1 MQHFRY
7 LAYNAAGGRV
17 SDSMPALSP
26 DEVKRKLWSEGLYV
40 VKIERA
46 RWTMPTV
53 EEMFPT
59 FVRVRR
65 SEVILFTKQLATFV
79 RVGIPMME
87 GLNVLREQASS
98 AIMQKALGD
107 ISAQLAAG
115 VALSDA
121 MAKFPAIFSN
131 LYVDMIRSAEVSGNL
146 DDVLR
151 QLAGYMSRDEGS
163 MRKVRSAMVY
173 PAIVIG
179 LAMIVIGVLIG
190 FVLPAFARLFKDF
203 RATMP
208 LPTQIL
214 LAVGTFCRDHMLAIF
229 ITLAVTIL
237 VTVLSARTRRGREFL
252 DGVLLKLPM
261 LGTIVRYSIVERYL
275 RTLATLARA
284 GVPITQML
292 DTANRSLGNSVF
304 QKGLRA
310 VRPQMLSGEG
320 FARPLGRTGLFPK
333 IVIQMVKVGE
343 ETGNLDANLEEAADH
358 YAEEVD
364 FRLKQ
369 MIAMMEPALV
379 VAVGAMVGFIAI
391 SVIAPMYS
399 LVHAV
404 K

>member
-17 SDSMPALSP
+17 SDSMPAMSP

-40 VKIERA
+40 VKIERS
-46 RWTMPTV
+46 RWKLPSV
-53 EEMFPT
+53 EEAFPT
-59 FVRVRR
+59 FVRVKR

-87 GLNVLREQASS
+87 GLSVLREQAGS

-107 ISAQLAAG
+107 ITAQLGAG
-115 VALSDA
+115 VSLSDA

-179 LAMIVIGVLIG
+179 LAVVVIGVLIG
-190 FVLPAFARLFKDF
+190 FVLPAFAKLFKDF

-214 LAVGTFCRDHMLAIF
+214 LAVGSFCRDHMLAIF
-229 ITLAVTIL
+229 MTILVTIL
-237 VTVLSARTRRGREFL
+237 VVFLSARTRRGRELL

-320 FARPLGRTGLFPK
+320 FARPLARTGLFPK

>member
-1 MQHFRY
+1 
-7 LAYNAAGGRV
+7 V
-17 SDSMPALSP
+17 SPED
-26 DEVKRKLWSEGLYV
+26 VKRKLWSEGLYV
-40 VKIERA
+40 VKIERK
-46 RWTMPTV
+46 RWTLPTL
-53 EEMFPT
+53 EEAFPT
-59 FVRVRR
+59 FMRVKR
-65 SEVILFTKQLATFV
+65 SEVILFTRQLATFV

-87 GLNVLREQASS
+87 GLNVLREQADS
-98 AIMQKALGD
+98 AIMQRALGD
-107 ISAQLAAG
+107 ITAQLGAG
-115 VALSDA
+115 VSLSDA
-121 MAKFPAIFSN
+121 MAKYPAIFSG

-146 DDVLR
+146 DEVLR

-179 LAMIVIGVLIG
+179 LATVVIGVLIG
-190 FVLPAFARLFKDF
+190 FVLPAFAKLFKDF

-214 LAVGTFCRDHMLAIF
+214 LAVGTFCKDHLFVIFAVAAITVTLIVLA
-229 ITLAVTIL
+229 
-237 VTVLSARTRRGREFL
+237 SRTKRGSDFL
-252 DGVLLKLPM
+252 DGVLLRVPM
-261 LGTIVRYSIVERYL
+261 LGVIVRYSIVERYL

-320 FARPLGRTGLFPK
+320 FARPLARTGLFPK
-333 IVIQMVKVGE
+333 IVIQMIKVGE
-343 ETGNLDANLEEAADH
+343 ETGNLDQNLEEAADH

-404 K
+404 H

>member
-1 MQHFRY
+1 MLHFRY

-17 SDSMPALSP
+17 SDSMPAMSP

-40 VKIERA
+40 VKIERT
-46 RWTMPTV
+46 RWKLPTL
-53 EEMFPT
+53 EEAFPT
-59 FVRVRR
+59 FVRVKR

-87 GLNVLREQASS
+87 GLSVLREQAST
-98 AIMQKALGD
+98 AIMQKALAD
-107 ISAQLAAG
+107 ITAQLGAG
-115 VALSDA
+115 VSLSDA

-179 LAMIVIGVLIG
+179 LAVVVIGVLIG
-190 FVLPAFARLFKDF
+190 FVLPAFARLFRDF

-214 LAVGTFCRDHMLAIF
+214 LAVGSFCRDNMLAIF
-229 ITLAVTIL
+229 LTIAFSIL
-237 VTVLSARTRRGREFL
+237 VVVVTARTRRGRELL

-261 LGTIVRYSIVERYL
+261 LGTILRYSIVERYL

-320 FARPLGRTGLFPK
+320 FARPLARTGLFPK

>member
-59 FVRVRR
+59 FVRVKR

-121 MAKFPAIFSN
+121 MSKFPAIFSN

-179 LAMIVIGVLIG
+179 LAVIVIGVLIG

-214 LAVGTFCRDHMLAIF
+214 LAVGSFCRDHMLAIF

>member
-1 MQHFRY
+1 MERFKY
-7 LAYNAAGGRV
+7 LAYNAAGGKV
-17 SDSMPALSP
+17 ADSLAATSP

-46 RWTMPTV
+46 HWTLPTV
-53 EEMFPT
+53 EEAFPT
-59 FVRVRR
+59 FMRVKR

-87 GLNVLREQASS
+87 GLSVLREQASS
-98 AIMQKALGD
+98 ALMQRALGD
-107 ISAQLAAG
+107 ITAQLGGG
-115 VALSDA
+115 VSLSDA
-121 MAKFPAIFSN
+121 MAKFPTIFSG

-146 DDVLR
+146 DEVLR

-163 MRKVRSAMVY
+163 ARKVRSAMVY

-179 LAMIVIGVLIG
+179 LAMVVIGVLIG

-203 RATMP
+203 KATMP
-208 LPTQIL
+208 LPTQVL
-214 LAVGTFCRDHMLAIF
+214 LAVGTFCRDHMFAIF
-229 ITLAVTIL
+229 AGLLIAIAVVVLA
-237 VTVLSARTRRGREFL
+237 SRTRRGRDFL
-252 DGVLLKLPM
+252 DAVLLRLPM

-292 DTANRSLGNSVF
+292 DTANRAVGNAVYLR
-304 QKGLRA
+304 GLRA

-320 FARPLGRTGLFPK
+320 FATPLARTGLFPK

-343 ETGNLDANLEEAADH
+343 ETGNLDQNLEEAADH

>member
-1 MQHFRY
+1 MERFRY

-17 SDSMPALSP
+17 SDSVAAMSP
-26 DEVKRKLWSEGLYV
+26 DEVKRKLWSDGLYV

-46 RWTMPTV
+46 RWTLPTL
-53 EEMFPT
+53 EEAFPT
-59 FVRVRR
+59 FVRVKR

-87 GLNVLREQASS
+87 GLNVLREQASTG
-98 AIMQKALGD
+98 IMQRALGD
-107 ISAQLAAG
+107 ITAQLGSG

-179 LAMIVIGVLIG
+179 LATVVIGVLIG
-190 FVLPAFARLFKDF
+190 FVLPAFANLFRDF

-208 LPTQIL
+208 LPTRIL
-214 LAVGTFCRDHMLAIF
+214 LATGSFCRDHMIGIFLTIAISVVVIVLA
-229 ITLAVTIL
+229 
-237 VTVLSARTRRGREFL
+237 ARTRRGRELL
-252 DGVLLKLPM
+252 DAVLLRLPM

-284 GVPITQML
+284 GVPITTML

-304 QKGLRA
+304 RRGLRA

-320 FARPLGRTGLFPK
+320 FARPLARTGLFPQ

>member
-1 MQHFRY
+1 MDKWHF
-7 LAYNAAGGRV
+7 LAYNEAGLRV
-17 SDSMPALSP
+17 AESMTASSP
-26 DEVKRKLWSEGLYV
+26 DEVKRKLWAGGMYV

-46 RWTMPTV
+46 RWSLPTLEEAMPS
-53 EEMFPT
+53 
-59 FVRVRR
+59 FVRVKR

-79 RVGIPMME
+79 RVGIPMLE
-87 GLNVLREQASS
+87 GLGVLREQASS
-98 AIMQKALGD
+98 SIMQQALGEV
-107 ISAQLAAG
+107 IAQLGAG

-121 MAKFPAIFSN
+121 LARHPRIFSG

-146 DDVLR
+146 DEVLR

-179 LAMIVIGVLIG
+179 LAVIVIGVLIG
-190 FVLPAFARLFKDF
+190 FVLPAFARLFRDF
-203 RATMP
+203 KETMP
-208 LPTQIL
+208 LPTRVL
-214 LAVGTFCRDHMLAIF
+214 LALGNFCRDNMFWIF
-229 ITLAVTIL
+229 LW
-237 VTVLSARTRRGREFL
+237 VTVLTFVLIFASRTKRGREL
-252 DGVLLKLPM
+252 MDAVLLRLPI

-292 DTANRSLGNSVF
+292 DTANRSLGNTVFERALRSV
-304 QKGLRA
+304 RS
-310 VRPQMLSGEG
+310 QMLSGEG
-320 FARPLGRTGLFPK
+320 FARPLSLTGLFPQ

-343 ETGNLDANLEEAADH
+343 ETGNLDGNLEEAADH

-364 FRLKQ
+364 YRLKQ
-369 MIAMMEPALV
+369 MIAMLEPALV
-379 VAVGAMVGFIAI
+379 IAVGAMVGFIAI

-404 K
+404 H

>member
-1 MQHFRY
+1 MDKWRY
-7 LAYNAAGGRV
+7 LAYNSAGGRV
-17 SDSMPALSP
+17 SQSMAATSP
-26 DEVKRKLWSEGLYV
+26 DDVKGKLWAEGLYV

-46 RWTMPTV
+46 RWTLPTLEEAMPS
-53 EEMFPT
+53 
-59 FVRVRR
+59 FVRVKR

-87 GLNVLREQASS
+87 GLNVLREQAGSK
-98 AIMQKALGD
+98 ILQGALGEV
-107 ISAQLAAG
+107 IAQLGAG
-115 VALSDA
+115 VSLSDA
-121 MAKFPAIFSN
+121 LARFPAIFSS

-146 DDVLR
+146 DEVLR

-179 LAMIVIGVLIG
+179 LATVVIGVLIG
-190 FVLPAFARLFKDF
+190 FVLPAFARLFRDF
-203 RATMP
+203 KETMP
-208 LPTQIL
+208 LPTRIL
-214 LAVGTFCRDHMLAIF
+214 LAVGTFCRDNMLSIFFFIAIAAVAVV
-229 ITLAVTIL
+229 LA
-237 VTVLSARTRRGREFL
+237 ARTKRGREAL
-252 DGVLLKLPM
+252 DALLLRTPVLGK
-261 LGTIVRYSIVERYL
+261 IVSYSIIERYL

-310 VRPQMLSGEG
+310 VRPQMLSGDG
-320 FARPLGRTGLFPK
+320 FARPLSRTGLFPQ

-343 ETGNLDANLEEAADH
+343 ETGNLDGNLEEAADH

-364 FRLKQ
+364 YRLKQ
-369 MIAMMEPALV
+369 MIALMEPALV
-379 VAVGAMVGFIAI
+379 IAVGAMVGFIAI
-391 SVIAPMYS
+391 SVISPMYS

-404 K
+404 H